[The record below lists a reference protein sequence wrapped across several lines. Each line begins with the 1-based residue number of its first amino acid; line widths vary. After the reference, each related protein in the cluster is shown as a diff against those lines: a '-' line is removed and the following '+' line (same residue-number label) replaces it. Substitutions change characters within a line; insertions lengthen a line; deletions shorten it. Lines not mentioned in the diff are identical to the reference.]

1 MATNEVEIE
10 VVLEGAQQAT
20 KELKNIGQAGKSVA
34 ESMRTTNEKLGEGFT
49 SVADGVESVVESVG
63 GFSKALSSA
72 STAGAAGLSSLLGP
86 VALLTS
92 GVVALYE
99 AFQAFS
105 GASQKAERRSQ
116 AMAAAASDLQTKLE
130 SLSEKGVTLTTDKL
144 KEFTRITLQSQI
156 AKELLQQEIEDSTK
170 AYSRLL
176 DAQERVN
183 RESKKELDNA
193 DITLNNIREQ
203 INARSD
209 LGSAMVSQSIASLKV
224 DQALDKTIPKQRRV
238 NELIKEAAEQ
248 EKEAEELSAEALQ
261 AKAKEEIARLKNLK
275 LLDLEAL
282 GSQKYTE
289 AKKAEIDAEI
299 QLLQIRAR
307 SEEKKDLQELNKSI
321 QQNINLILEQ
331 TREGTEAAFIQAANI
346 NKVAALQAKADQE
359 ERERQQKRAQERRQA
374 AKQREAM
381 ERQRERD
388 SLTQQARIEALR
400 IQLESEG
407 FTEREQLAT
416 LAYQTELQLAEDNA
430 DKKLEA
436 ELRYQLKLKDIGQA
450 RIDQSAKE
458 AQKIEQD
465 RLKAEAQAAKERDA
479 RERQAEAERQRR
491 IEQAKAD
498 YQDLMS
504 AVDHYSSGLANAAAG
519 ALLFGDSVSQGVAD
533 ALNALASEAAVNA
546 LIETAKGVASAFTNP
561 AESATHFTA
570 AGQFAVA
577 ATAARGASALLGGG
591 GGGGV
596 TAGASSSP
604 SGAPQTASAPVR
616 EEARE
621 AQITYNINFGGSV
634 IYDSK
639 RAAEQALA
647 DRITTIQNTRR
658 RGAPIPRRA

>member
-10 VVLEGAQQAT
+10 VVLEGARQAT
-20 KELKNIGQAGKSVA
+20 KELKGLGEAGRSVA

-49 SVADGVESVVESVG
+49 SVTNGVDSLVESMEGLSAAVV
-63 GFSKALSSA
+63 KSSA
-72 STAGAAGLSSLLGP
+72 ESAIGIRSFLGP
-86 VALLTS
+86 VALLTI
-92 GVVALYE
+92 GFVELYE
-99 AFQAFS
+99 GIKKFS
-105 GASQKAERRSQ
+105 GSAQEAEQRAQ
-116 AMAAAASDLQTKLE
+116 AMAAAAADLQSKLE
-130 SLSEKGVTLTTDKL
+130 SLSERGVTPST
-144 KEFTRITLQSQI
+144 KELIKFTKANLQAQI
-156 AKELLQQEIEDSTK
+156 QKELLQVQIEKSRKVFERLAEAEKDASAATRARIKAQKDSTVSQGVVNKLTIDETNAKGRLTSANRQLVLTLQGIVRVQELVNQKVRDTQKIYESFEEQTKDSLISRAKEKLQRLENIKLLRLEAKGIED
-170 AYSRLL
+170 
-176 DAQERVN
+176 
-183 RESKKELDNA
+183 
-193 DITLNNIREQ
+193 
-203 INARSD
+203 RS
-209 LGSAMVSQSIASLKV
+209 G
-224 DQALDKTIPKQRRV
+224 AL
-238 NELIKEAAEQ
+238 
-248 EKEAEELSAEALQ
+248 
-261 AKAKEEIARLKNLK
+261 KEEIKIGTQGIQAIIQDYDVTENVKGLKDLNNSLDQTIKLLIKNAGASKESELVTLAGLKRVAKLREESRKKQSAEDKKQFSTRLK
-275 LLDLEAL
+275 LEKQQAL
-282 GSQKYTE
+282 T
-289 AKKAEIDAEI
+289 
-299 QLLQIRAR
+299 QI
-307 SEEKKDLQELNKSI
+307 
-321 QQNINLILEQ
+321 
-331 TREGTEAAFIQAANI
+331 
-346 NKVAALQAKADQE
+346 
-359 ERERQQKRAQERRQA
+359 
-374 AKQREAM
+374 
-381 ERQRERD
+381 
-388 SLTQQARIEALR
+388 TQQARIESLR
-400 IQLESEG
+400 IQLENEG
-407 FTEREQLAT
+407 FTERVKLAT
-416 LAYQTELQLAEDNA
+416 LAYQTELKLADDNVN
-430 DKKLEA
+430 KKLEA
-436 ELRYQLKLKDIGQA
+436 ELRYQLKLKEIGQA
-450 RIDQSAKE
+450 RIDQSAKD

-479 RERQAEAERQRR
+479 RERQAEAERQKR

-596 TAGASSSP
+596 TSGASASP
-604 SGAPQTASAPVR
+604 SGAPQTASAPIR

>member
-10 VVLEGAQQAT
+10 VVLEGARQAT
-20 KELKNIGQAGKSVA
+20 KELKGLGEAGRSVA

-49 SVADGVESVVESVG
+49 SVTNGVDSLVESMEGLSAAVV
-63 GFSKALSSA
+63 KSSA
-72 STAGAAGLSSLLGP
+72 ESAIGIRSFLGP
-86 VALLTS
+86 VALLTI
-92 GVVALYE
+92 GFVELYE
-99 AFQAFS
+99 GIKKFS
-105 GASQKAERRSQ
+105 GSAQEAEQRAQ
-116 AMAAAASDLQTKLE
+116 AMAAAAADLQSKLE
-130 SLSEKGVTLTTDKL
+130 SLSERGVTPST
-144 KEFTRITLQSQI
+144 KELIKFTKANLQAQI
-156 AKELLQQEIEDSTK
+156 QKELLQVQIEKSRKVFERLAEAEKDASAATRARIKAQKDSTVSQGVVNKLTIDETNAKGRLTSANRQLELTLQGIVRVQELVNQKVRDTQKIYESFEEQTKDSLISRAKEKLQRLENIKLLRLEAKGIED
-170 AYSRLL
+170 
-176 DAQERVN
+176 
-183 RESKKELDNA
+183 
-193 DITLNNIREQ
+193 
-203 INARSD
+203 RS
-209 LGSAMVSQSIASLKV
+209 G
-224 DQALDKTIPKQRRV
+224 AL
-238 NELIKEAAEQ
+238 
-248 EKEAEELSAEALQ
+248 
-261 AKAKEEIARLKNLK
+261 KEEIKIGTQGIQAIIQDYDVTENVKGLKDLNNSLDQTIKLLIKNAGASKESELVTLAGLKRVAKLREESRKKQSAEDKKQFSTRLK
-275 LLDLEAL
+275 LEKQQAL
-282 GSQKYTE
+282 T
-289 AKKAEIDAEI
+289 
-299 QLLQIRAR
+299 QI
-307 SEEKKDLQELNKSI
+307 
-321 QQNINLILEQ
+321 
-331 TREGTEAAFIQAANI
+331 
-346 NKVAALQAKADQE
+346 
-359 ERERQQKRAQERRQA
+359 
-374 AKQREAM
+374 
-381 ERQRERD
+381 
-388 SLTQQARIEALR
+388 TQQARIESLR
-400 IQLESEG
+400 IQLENEG
-407 FTEREQLAT
+407 FTERVKLAT
-416 LAYQTELQLAEDNA
+416 LAYQTELKLADDNVN
-430 DKKLEA
+430 KKLEA
-436 ELRYQLKLKDIGQA
+436 ELRYQLKLKEIGQA
-450 RIDQSAKE
+450 RIDQSAKD

-479 RERQAEAERQRR
+479 RERQAEAERQKR

-596 TAGASSSP
+596 TSGASASP
-604 SGAPQTASAPVR
+604 SGAPQTASAPIR

>member
-86 VALLTS
+86 VALLTT

-99 AFQAFS
+99 AFRSFS
-105 GASQKAERRSQ
+105 GASQEAEARAQ

-130 SLSEKGVTLTTDKL
+130 SLAERGVNPSTEQI
-144 KEFTRITLQSQI
+144 KEFTKANLQAQI
-156 AKELLQQEIEDSTK
+156 QKELLQVQMERSTK
-170 AYSRLL
+170 VFQRFTEASESTERAQKAL
-176 DAQERVN
+176 DDALKAGNLTATEELELRGALG
-183 RESKKELDNA
+183 RAMALEKKATE
-193 DITLNNIREQ
+193 E
-203 INARSD
+203 
-209 LGSAMVSQSIASLKV
+209 
-224 DQALDKTIPKQRRV
+224 LDKTVSKFTVTQLKV
-238 NELIKEAAEQ
+238 SKSLKDTEEKYKALEETSKE
-248 EKEAEELSAEALQ
+248 SLQ
-261 AKAKEEIARLKNLK
+261 TKAKEEIARLKNIK
-275 LLDLEAL
+275 LLALEA
-282 GSQKYTE
+282 SDNQKNNE
-289 AKKAEIDAEI
+289 ALKAEIEAESKLLEIRAKSEDTTALKALNEELKKSTQLAIERSGAVDEAALTEVAGIQQAQRLREATNKKEREELQKKRDARQKAADQRRAMEQRQAREAITSQARLQALEI
-299 QLLQIRAR
+299 QLT
-307 SEEKKDLQELNKSI
+307 EEGY
-321 QQNINLILEQ
+321 
-331 TREGTEAAFIQAANI
+331 T
-346 NKVAALQAKADQE
+346 
-359 ERERQQKRAQERRQA
+359 
-374 AKQREAM
+374 KQVK
-381 ERQRERD
+381 
-388 SLTQQARIEALR
+388 
-400 IQLESEG
+400 
-407 FTEREQLAT
+407 LAT
-416 LAYQTELQLAEDNA
+416 LAYNTELQLAEDNA
-430 DKKLEA
+430 TKKAEA
-436 ELRYQLKLKDIGQA
+436 ELRYQLKLKEIGQA

-596 TAGASSSP
+596 TAGASASP
-604 SGAPQTASAPVR
+604 SGAPQTASAPIR

-621 AQITYNINFGGSV
+621 SQIVYNINFGSSV

>member
-20 KELKNIGQAGKSVA
+20 KELKGIGQAGRSVA

-49 SVADGVESVVESVG
+49 SVTEGVDSVVESIG
-63 GFSKALSSA
+63 GFSKALSNA

-86 VALLTS
+86 VALLTT

-99 AFQAFS
+99 AFRSFS
-105 GASQKAERRSQ
+105 GASQEAEARAQ

-130 SLSEKGVTLTTDKL
+130 SLAERGVNPSTEQI
-144 KEFTRITLQSQI
+144 KEFTKANLQAQI
-156 AKELLQQEIEDSTK
+156 QKELLQVQMERSTK
-170 AYSRLL
+170 VFQRFTEASESTEQAQKAL
-176 DAQERVN
+176 DDALKAGNLTATEELELRGALG
-183 RESKKELDNA
+183 RAMALEKKATE
-193 DITLNNIREQ
+193 E
-203 INARSD
+203 
-209 LGSAMVSQSIASLKV
+209 
-224 DQALDKTIPKQRRV
+224 LDKTVSKFTVTQLKV
-238 NELIKEAAEQ
+238 SKSLKDTEEKYKALEETSKE
-248 EKEAEELSAEALQ
+248 SLQ
-261 AKAKEEIARLKNLK
+261 TKAKEEIARLKNIK
-275 LLDLEAL
+275 LLALEA
-282 GSQKYTE
+282 SDNQKNKE
-289 AKKAEIDAEI
+289 ALKAEIEAESK
-299 QLLQIRAR
+299 LLEIRAKSEDTTALKALNEELKKSTQLAIDR
-307 SEEKKDLQELNKSI
+307 SGAVDEAALVEVAGI
-321 QQNINLILEQ
+321 QQSQRLREATNKKEREELQKKRDARQKAADQRRAMEQ
-331 TREGTEAAFIQAANI
+331 RQAREAITSQAR
-346 NKVAALQAKADQE
+346 LQALELQLTE
-359 ERERQQKRAQERRQA
+359 EGYT
-374 AKQREAM
+374 KQVK
-381 ERQRERD
+381 
-388 SLTQQARIEALR
+388 
-400 IQLESEG
+400 
-407 FTEREQLAT
+407 LAT
-416 LAYQTELQLAEDNA
+416 LAYNTELQLAEDSVT
-430 DKKLEA
+430 KKAEA
-436 ELRYQLKLKDIGQA
+436 ELRYQLKLKEIGQA
-450 RIDQSAKE
+450 RIDQSARD

-570 AGQFAVA
+570 AGQFAIA

-596 TAGASSSP
+596 TSGASSSP
-604 SGAPQTASAPVR
+604 SGAPQTASAPIR

-621 AQITYNINFGGSV
+621 SQIVYNINFGSSV

>member
-20 KELKNIGQAGKSVA
+20 KELKGLGQAGKSVA

-261 AKAKEEIARLKNLK
+261 TKAKEEIARLKTLK

-282 GSQKYTE
+282 GSQKYTD

-346 NKVAALQAKADQE
+346 NKVATLQTKADQE
-359 ERERQQKRAQERRQA
+359 EREDICRAPAERRQA

-400 IQLESEG
+400 IQLES
-407 FTEREQLAT
+407 
-416 LAYQTELQLAEDNA
+416 
-430 DKKLEA
+430 
-436 ELRYQLKLKDIGQA
+436 
-450 RIDQSAKE
+450 
-458 AQKIEQD
+458 
-465 RLKAEAQAAKERDA
+465 
-479 RERQAEAERQRR
+479 
-491 IEQAKAD
+491 
-498 YQDLMS
+498 
-504 AVDHYSSGLANAAAG
+504 
-519 ALLFGDSVSQGVAD
+519 
-533 ALNALASEAAVNA
+533 
-546 LIETAKGVASAFTNP
+546 
-561 AESATHFTA
+561 
-570 AGQFAVA
+570 
-577 ATAARGASALLGGG
+577 
-591 GGGGV
+591 
-596 TAGASSSP
+596 
-604 SGAPQTASAPVR
+604 
-616 EEARE
+616 
-621 AQITYNINFGGSV
+621 
-634 IYDSK
+634 
-639 RAAEQALA
+639 
-647 DRITTIQNTRR
+647 
-658 RGAPIPRRA
+658 

>member
-20 KELKNIGQAGKSVA
+20 KELKGIGQAGRSVA

-49 SVADGVESVVESVG
+49 SVTDGVDSVVESIG
-63 GFSKALSSA
+63 GFN
-72 STAGAAGLSSLLGP
+72 TAIKNAGTSGAAGISSLLGP
-86 VALLTS
+86 VALLTT

-99 AFQAFS
+99 AFRQFS
-105 GASQKAERRSQ
+105 GASQQAEARAQ

-130 SLSEKGVTLTTDKL
+130 SLAERGVNPSTEQI
-144 KEFTRITLQSQI
+144 KEFTKANLQAQI
-156 AKELLQQEIEDSTK
+156 QKELLQVQMEKSTK
-170 AYSRLL
+170 VFERFTEASESTERAQKALN
-176 DAQERVN
+176 DALRSGNLTATEELELRGALGRAIDLEKKATQE
-183 RESKKELDNA
+183 
-193 DITLNNIREQ
+193 
-203 INARSD
+203 
-209 LGSAMVSQSIASLKV
+209 
-224 DQALDKTIPKQRRV
+224 LDKTV
-238 NELIKEAAEQ
+238 NKFTVTQLKVSEAIKDTE
-248 EKEAEELSAEALQ
+248 EKFKALEETSKESLQ
-261 AKAKEEIARLKNLK
+261 TKAKEEIARLKNIK
-275 LLDLEAL
+275 LLALEA
-282 GSQKYTE
+282 SENQKYNE
-289 AKKAEIDAEI
+289 ALKAEIEAESK
-299 QLLQIRAR
+299 LLEIRAKSEDTTALKALNEELKKSTQLAIDR
-307 SEEKKDLQELNKSI
+307 SGAVDEAALAEVAGI
-321 QQNINLILEQ
+321 QQAQ
-331 TREGTEAAFIQAANI
+331 RARET
-346 NKVAALQAKADQE
+346 ADQK
-359 ERERQQKRAQERRQA
+359 ERDELKKKSDARQKAADQRRSM
-374 AKQREAM
+374 EA
-381 ERQRERD
+381 QRERNE
-388 SLTQQARIEALR
+388 LTQLARIEALR
-400 IQLESEG
+400 IQIESEG
-407 FTEREQLAT
+407 FNEREQLAT
-416 LAYQTELQLAEDNA
+416 LAYNTELQLAEDNA

-436 ELRYQLKLKDIGQA
+436 ELRYQLALDNINQA
-450 RIDQSAKE
+450 RVEQSARD

-479 RERQAEAERQRR
+479 RERQAEAERQKR

-498 YQDLMS
+498 YQDLMN

-596 TAGASSSP
+596 TAGASASP
-604 SGAPQTASAPVR
+604 SGAPQTASAPIR